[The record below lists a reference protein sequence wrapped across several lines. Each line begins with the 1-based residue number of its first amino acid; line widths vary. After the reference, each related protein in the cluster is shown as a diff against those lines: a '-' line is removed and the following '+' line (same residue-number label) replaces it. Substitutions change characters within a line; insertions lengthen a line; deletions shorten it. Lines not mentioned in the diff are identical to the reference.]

1 MGTVYH
7 ALKYIKGGRKK
18 VQLGTSLH
26 AKSLRPSEGPGRR
39 EDRTDQGTHPPGKV
53 GGRSEEEEEEEGEEE
68 EDVVVEEVVIT

>member
-1 MGTVYH
+1 VE
-7 ALKYIKGGRKK
+7 
-18 VQLGTSLH
+18 

-39 EDRTDQGTHPPGKV
+39 EDRTEQGTHPPGKV

>member
-1 MGTVYH
+1 ME
-7 ALKYIKGGRKK
+7 
-18 VQLGTSLH
+18 

-39 EDRTDQGTHPPGKV
+39 EDLTEQGTHPPGKV